1 MSDLKPGDMVQ
12 VWDWKSGETVANRLM
27 LHGKIGYVIK
37 DQTKGQP
44 PGLLWEIIVFDGD
57 APSRQVINT
66 DWLIKINDA
75 SDIKKK
81 TQTPKKVLDFWLK
94 I

>member
-37 DQTKGQP
+37 DQTYDGA
-44 PGLLWEIIVFDGD
+44 PGLL
-57 APSRQVINT
+57 
-66 DWLIKINDA
+66 
-75 SDIKKK
+75 
-81 TQTPKKVLDFWLK
+81 
-94 I
+94 

>member
-1 MSDLKPGDMVQ
+1 MNHVKPGDMVQ
-12 VWDWKSGETVANRLM
+12 IWDHQAKSIDSRLM
-27 LHGKIGYVIK
+27 LHGKIGYVVK

-57 APSRQVINT
+57 VPTRQVINS
-66 DWLIKINDA
+66 DWLVKINDA

-81 TQTPKKVLDFWLK
+81 T
-94 I
+94 

>member
-1 MSDLKPGDMVQ
+1 MNHFKPGDMVQ
-12 VWDWKSGETVANRLM
+12 IWDHQATSIDSRLM

-57 APSRQVINT
+57 IPTRQVINS
-66 DWLIKINDA
+66 DWLVKINDA

-81 TQTPKKVLDFWLK
+81 T
-94 I
+94 

>member
-1 MSDLKPGDMVQ
+1 MSNLKPGDMVQ
-12 VWDWKSGETVANRLM
+12 VWDWQNNESIAANRLT

-57 APSRQVINT
+57 TSSRQVINS
-66 DWLIKINDA
+66 DWLVKINDA

-81 TQTPKKVLDFWLK
+81 A
-94 I
+94 

>member
-1 MSDLKPGDMVQ
+1 MKNIKPGDLVQ
-12 VWDWKSGETVANRLM
+12 IWDWQVNKSIATRLE

-37 DQTKGQP
+37 DQTRGQP
-44 PGLLWEIIVFDGD
+44 PGLLWEIIIFDGD

-81 TQTPKKVLDFWLK
+81 T
-94 I
+94 

>member
-12 VWDWKSGETVANRLM
+12 VWDWQADKSVATRLE

-37 DQTKGQP
+37 DQTKGSP
-44 PGLLWEIIVFDGD
+44 PGLLWEIIVFHGD
-57 APSRQVINT
+57 APSKQIINS

-81 TQTPKKVLDFWLK
+81 AQTPKKVLDFWLK
-94 I
+94 V

>member
-1 MSDLKPGDMVQ
+1 MNHVKPGDLVQ
-12 VWDWKSGETVANRLM
+12 IWDHQANAIDSRLM

-37 DQTKGQP
+37 DQPKGQP

-57 APSRQVINT
+57 TPTRQVINR

-81 TQTPKKVLDFWLK
+81 A
-94 I
+94 